1 MTHESQN
8 KLVLERTYTELD
20 DKLYSLQKP
29 RQVSEPRIYCYNDE
43 LAEELELEIDVKQLA
58 AIFSGNL
65 TVPDSQPFA
74 QAYAG
79 HQFGHFTILGDGRA
93 LVLGEKV
100 VNGRRYDIQL
110 KGSGQ
115 TPYSRNGD
123 GLATLVSMVR
133 EFLVSEAMHRLK
145 IPTTRSLCV
154 IETGDP
160 VRREAMQAGGILT
173 RVAASHI
180 RIGTFEFA
188 AQSGFACLKQLLE
201 YTVARHFPE
210 LIDSK
215 TKAEDFFLAVME
227 RQISLICHWLR
238 VGFIHGVMNTD
249 NVALSGETI
258 DYGPCAFMNAY
269 HPDTVYSSI
278 DVNGRYAYANQPYI
292 LKWNLARLAEALL
305 PLFHENKEE
314 ALKIAQPLLDSYD
327 AKMSAAWTAM
337 MRRKLGILFE
347 GPDDVKLIQ
356 DCLKLLEAKSLDYTN
371 SFYRL
376 TTGQSF
382 TDNQPA
388 EEWHREWKNRISNQD
403 KEATMQAMQ
412 EANPVVI
419 PRNHRVEE
427 AIRDKKKLNAMLEVL
442 KKPYDYSL
450 SSDYYQE
457 PPESEAGYKTFCG
470 T

>member
-1 MTHESQN
+1 MTHEWQN

-20 DKLYSLQKP
+20 SKLYSLQKP
-29 RQVSEPRIYCYNDE
+29 RQVSTPCLYCFNDE
-43 LAEELELEIDVKQLA
+43 LAKELEMDVEPEKVA
-58 AIFSGNL
+58 EIFSGN
-65 TVPDSQPFA
+65 PIIADSQPFA

-100 VNGRRYDIQL
+100 VGGQRYDIQL

-123 GLATLVSMVR
+123 GRATLVSMVR
-133 EFLVSEAMHRLK
+133 EYLVSEAMYCLG

-154 IETGDP
+154 VETGTP
-160 VRREAMQAGGILT
+160 VRRETLQAGGVLT

-188 AQSGFACLKQLLE
+188 ALSGFACLKQLLE
-201 YTVARHFPE
+201 YTVARHFPK
-210 LIDSK
+210 LIA
-215 TKAEDFFLAVME
+215 TKNEPEDFFLAVME
-227 RQISLICHWLR
+227 RQINLICQWLR

-258 DYGPCAFMNAY
+258 DYGPCAFMNTY

-292 LKWNLARLAEALL
+292 LKWNLARFAESLL
-305 PLFHENKEE
+305 PLFHENKDE
-314 ALKIAQPLLDSYD
+314 ALKIAQHLLDSYD
-327 AKMSAAWTAM
+327 AKMRASWTAM
-337 MRRKLGILFE
+337 MRRKLGILSE
-347 GPDDVKLIQ
+347 APEDVKLIQ
-356 DCLKLLEAKSLDYTN
+356 DCLKLLETKTLDYTN

-376 TTGQSF
+376 TTGQSLF
-382 TDNQPA
+382 DSQEA
-388 EEWHREWKNRISNQD
+388 EEWHQKWKNRISDQD
-403 KEATMQAMQ
+403 KEATVQAMK

-419 PRNHRVEE
+419 PRNHRIEE
-427 AIRDKKKLNAMLEVL
+427 AIRDKNKLNAMLEVL
-442 KKPYDYSL
+442 KNPYDYSL
-450 SSDYYQE
+450 VSDYYQK
-457 PPESEAGYKTFCG
+457 PPESEVGYKTFCG